1 MNLGPMEI
9 GVLLLVLL
17 FIFGPKKIP
26 ELGKSLGEGIA
37 GFRKATAEA
46 NKPVVLIKDDSPI
59 RSEVVE
65 SKPVVE
71 PVS

>member
-9 GVLLLVLL
+9 GVLLLVML
-17 FIFGPKKIP
+17 FVFGPKKIP

-46 NKPVVLIKDDSPI
+46 EKPLIVVKEDSSHAPKI
-59 RSEVVE
+59 VDPNE
-65 SKPVVE
+65 S
-71 PVS
+71 